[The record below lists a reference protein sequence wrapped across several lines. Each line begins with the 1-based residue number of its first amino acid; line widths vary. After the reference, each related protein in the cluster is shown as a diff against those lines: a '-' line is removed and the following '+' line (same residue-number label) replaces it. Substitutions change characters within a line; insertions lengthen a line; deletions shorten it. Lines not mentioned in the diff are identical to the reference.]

1 MGYLPTI
8 IQGGMGAG
16 VSDWRLARAVALTGQ
31 LGVVSGTCLDTI
43 FARRLQDGDPGGRM
57 RHALDNFPFPR
68 MAERIWQWLYI
79 PGGKSPAAPYKN
91 LPMQVKDGPR
101 EMREL
106 CLVANFAE
114 VFLARE
120 GHNNFIGI
128 NYLEKVQL
136 PHLASIYGAMLAG
149 VSYVLMGAGI
159 PLRIP
164 GVLDR
169 LARHEPA
176 AYPLDVDGAGEADD
190 TTMRF
195 APRDYMECP
204 LLPLIRPLFLAIIAS
219 NLLASVMLKRA
230 DGRVDGFVIEGPTA
244 GGHNAPPRGKLVIDE
259 QGEAVYGERDRV
271 DLAKIRDLGLPFWLA
286 GGYGSAEMLSAALNA
301 GAAGVQVGTPFA
313 YCSESGLDEE
323 IKSELLAA
331 VAASRARVI
340 TDLAASPTSFPFKVT
355 QLEDSLSDPEVYRE
369 RHRVCDIGYLR
380 TAYKTASGGLGY
392 RCSAEP
398 VDTYVAKGGKPEN
411 TAGRKC
417 LCNALMANI
426 GLPQL
431 RPGLYRERPLVTSGN
446 DLTGLTR
453 FLPEQGLSYTAA
465 DVVARMLQ
473 GCAPT
478 ELESASVLVA

>member
-1 MGYLPTI
+1 MAYLPVI

-16 VSDWRLARAVALTGQ
+16 VSDWRLARAVSCTGQ
-31 LGVVSGTCLDTI
+31 LGVVSGTALDTI
-43 FARRLQDGDPGGRM
+43 FARRLQDGDPGGCM
-57 RHALDNFPFPR
+57 RHALDHFPFPR
-68 MAERIWQWLYI
+68 MAERMWNWLYI
-79 PGGKSPAAPYKN
+79 PGGKSPSAPYKT

-101 EMREL
+101 QIREL
-106 CLVANFAE
+106 CIVANFVE

-120 GHNNFIGI
+120 GHCNPVGI

-136 PHLASIYGAMLAG
+136 AHLASIYGAMLAG

-169 LARHEPA
+169 LALHEPA
-176 AYPLDVDGAGEADD
+176 SYPLDVDGAAEADD
-190 TTMRF
+190 NLMRLD
-195 APRDYMECP
+195 PRDYMECALPP
-204 LLPLIRPLFLAIIAS
+204 LTRPRFLAIIAS
-219 NLLASVMLKRA
+219 NLLATVMLKRA

-244 GGHNAPPRGKLVIDE
+244 GGHNAPPRGKLVIDDN
-259 QGEAVYGERDRV
+259 GEAVYGERDRV
-271 DLAKIRDLGLPFWLA
+271 DLSKIRELGLPFWLA
-286 GGYGSAEMLSAALNA
+286 GGYGSAEMLSQALDA

-313 YCSESGLDEE
+313 YCAESGLDED
-323 IKSELLAA
+323 IKLELLSA
-331 VAASRARVI
+331 VAAGRARVV

-355 QLEDSLSDPEVYRE
+355 DLEDSLSDPAVYRG
-369 RHRVCDIGYLR
+369 RRRVCDIGYLR
-380 TAYKTASGGLGY
+380 TAYKSAQGSLGY

-398 VDTYVAKGGKPEN
+398 VDTYVAKGGREEH
-411 TAGRKC
+411 TTGRKC

-431 RPGLYRERPLVTSGN
+431 RPGGYLERALVTSGN

-465 DVVARMLQ
+465 DVVARLLHACPAQ
-473 GCAPT
+473 
-478 ELESASVLVA
+478 ELESAQVLVA